1 MQTKYPKKQKTKIIK
16 NTKNKQPALTEVL
29 NEQNYQIEELKLK
42 SKKSDF
48 NSAYFDAKINYC
60 ERAYADLKTYWR
72 ITNDHAANAHYRI
85 DGIEEQLKAIV
96 TNGETNTSELGA
108 LNEIVTSNTNRIA
121 TNEVS
126 ISNTITNLHKV
137 MTQHSEDVETLSTDI
152 SNLSTK
158 HSQDIENLAVR
169 HNQDVAT
176 LMGSIDNLSTQHS
189 QDVENLSINIANLS
203 TDIANLTSQHNQDTN
218 TLTDNISNL
227 TNTHNQDIETLT
239 TQINENKTR
248 LDALEQNSNTS
259 NNDEIESQISELSTQ
274 VESNTTRLNILEE
287 NVSNVDFENLQQTI
301 NTLTTQVEQNTEVI
315 QDYQTTTEN
324 LQSACE
330 NIETEHQNLIEQ
342 NQNLQASVNANTT
355 NIQNLQNQVDINT
368 AKIEILQNSGTSG
381 GNSELDLVDLTEQAE
396 QNTTDIANLQAQ
408 QNINTAD
415 IAALMTFKQRFT
427 TPTDEH
433 YCPKTYSDYPAGT
446 IIQTYAC
453 YERELYLYNYN
464 LIITPNAYFL
474 AEAGSEGTIKIAL
487 DIKTDATTTQELLI
501 ETYLNNNLIS
511 SQLIS
516 ATPEIKTYNF
526 TIYDTALNTE
536 TKQNTICCK
545 IKPGSYNRFYL
556 YNAKVELIAP
566 NADIIEIN
574 KPYNVEFF
582 DNKYY
587 VSDCA
592 DGRAKLAVIKKDDM
606 YNMQSLNFEDKGYDA
621 QSLIVG
627 ASTKSYESTYV
638 YHDYVE
644 IYTQKNNLIYY
655 SSKINN
661 TIESSSN
668 YKNMDWLAYKT
679 NNTKFVTNN
688 INFLPRYAFVYESN
702 GSMGIGTLS
711 SLAKNVVRTYAV
723 KYLGNLKDLISLN
736 TFASITGDGQVIL
749 THANSTVEKFN
760 INLGYGTMARVYY
773 DYLTSTSN
781 YALNVFVKKFDK
793 IVKYYVTFDTPNGY
807 IIQSITE
814 VGSYDDFFLGAKD
827 DYFVVKNGQLNYHF
841 FPEETTEQTD
851 TTPTTE

>member
-1 MQTKYPKKQKTKIIK
+1 MQTKYPNKQKAKIVVK
-16 NTKNKQPALTEVL
+16 NAKNKQPVLTEVL

-60 ERAYADLKTYWR
+60 QRAYADLKTYWR
-72 ITNDHAANAHYRI
+72 ITNDYAANAHYRI

-121 TNEVS
+121 TNETQVV
-126 ISNTITNLHKV
+126 NTIANLHKV
-137 MTQHSEDVETLSTDI
+137 MTQHSQDVETLSTNI
-152 SNLSTK
+152 SNLSTQ
-158 HSQDIENLAVR
+158 HSQDIENLAIR
-169 HNQDVAT
+169 HNQDVET
-176 LMGSIDNLSTQHS
+176 LMGNIDNLSTQHSQDVEDISTDIANLSTQHS
-189 QDVENLSINIANLS
+189 QDVENLSTNIASLS

-227 TNTHNQDIETLT
+227 TNKHNQDVETLT

-274 VESNTTRLNILEE
+274 VASNTERLNVLEE

-330 NIETEHQNLIEQ
+330 NIETEHQNLTKQ
-342 NQNLQASVNANTT
+342 NQNLQAIVNANTT
-355 NIQNLQNQVDINT
+355 DIQNLQNQVDINT

-381 GNSELDLVDLTEQAE
+381 GSSELDLVDLTEQVE

-415 IAALMTFKQRFT
+415 IATLLAFKQRFT

-464 LIITPNAYFL
+464 LITTPNAYFL
-474 AEAGSEGTIKIAL
+474 AEAGSEGTIKITL

-501 ETYLNNNLIS
+501 EIYLNNNLIS

-556 YNAKVELIAP
+556 YHAKVELIAP

-574 KPYNVEFF
+574 KPYNVEYM
-582 DNKYY
+582 DEKYY

-606 YNMQSLNFEDKGYDA
+606 FNMESLNFEDKGYDA
-621 QSLIVG
+621 QSLVVG

-638 YHDYVE
+638 LNDFVE
-644 IYTQKNNLIYY
+644 IYTQKNNLMYY

-661 TIESSSN
+661 TVESSSN

-679 NNTKFVTNN
+679 NNTKFVTSNA
-688 INFLPRYAFVYESN
+688 NFLPRYALVYESN
-702 GSMGIGTLS
+702 GSMGIGTLT
-711 SLAKNVVRTYAV
+711 SLATNVVRTYAV
-723 KYLGNLKDLISLN
+723 KYLGKLKDLISLN
-736 TFASITGDGQVIL
+736 TFANITGDGQVVL

-773 DYLTSTSN
+773 DYLTSTS
-781 YALNVFVKKFDK
+781 
-793 IVKYYVTFDTPNGY
+793 
-807 IIQSITE
+807 
-814 VGSYDDFFLGAKD
+814 
-827 DYFVVKNGQLNYHF
+827 
-841 FPEETTEQTD
+841 
-851 TTPTTE
+851 